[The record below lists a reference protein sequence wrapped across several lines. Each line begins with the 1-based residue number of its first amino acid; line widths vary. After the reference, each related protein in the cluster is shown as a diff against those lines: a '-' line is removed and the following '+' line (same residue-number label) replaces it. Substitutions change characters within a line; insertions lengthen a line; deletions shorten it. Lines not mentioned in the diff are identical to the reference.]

1 MGGKVNLTTMNKQQI
16 LALYDKEMRQE
27 VDYSDC
33 RREVTP
39 TAVRLLS
46 LLESEGVVLYAWLTP
61 DNQETV
67 IREQIAYFDSLGRK
81 FEWKVHSHDTPADL
95 QTQLSA
101 YGFTIEEAEAL
112 MILDLEQAP
121 AIFLQPVSHDV
132 RRLTES
138 EQLSDVLAVQEQV
151 WNEDFSWLTERL
163 TNDLQHYPDRLS
175 LYVAYVE
182 GQPAS
187 SAWTYF
193 HPGSHFAGLWGGSTL
208 ESYRG
213 QGLYTAL
220 LAARAQEAISRGIR
234 FLTVDASP
242 MSRPILEKL
251 GFQWTSTIYP
261 CKWQPEPSA
270 HATG

>member
-1 MGGKVNLTTMNKQQI
+1 MNKQQI

-39 TAVRLLS
+39 AVVRLLS
-46 LLESEGVVLYAWLTP
+46 LQAPEGVVLYAWLTS
-61 DNQETV
+61 DNQDTV

-81 FEWKVHSHDTPADL
+81 FEWKVHSHDTPPDL
-95 QTQLSA
+95 HTHLNA
-101 YGFTIEEAEAL
+101 FGFTIEEAEAL
-112 MILDLEQAP
+112 MILDLEHAP
-121 AIFLQPVSHDV
+121 AILLQPIRHDV
-132 RRLTES
+132 RRLTQP
-138 EQLSDVLAVQEQV
+138 EQLSDVLTVQKAV
-151 WNEDFSWLTERL
+151 WNKDFSWLTERM
-163 TNDLQHYPDRLS
+163 TNDLQHHPDRLS

-182 GQPAS
+182 GHPAS
-187 SAWTYF
+187 SAWSYF

-208 ESYRG
+208 ENYRG

-220 LAARAQEAISRGIR
+220 LAARAQEAISRGVR

-251 GFQWTSTIYP
+251 GFQWVSTMYP
-261 CKWQPEPSA
+261 CKWPPEPSA
-270 HATG
+270 QSSD

>member
-1 MGGKVNLTTMNKQQI
+1 MNQQQI
-16 LALYDKEMRQE
+16 LGLYDKEMRQE

-39 TAVRLLS
+39 TVVRLLS
-46 LLESEGVVLYAWLTP
+46 LLTPEGVVLYAWLTP
-61 DNQETV
+61 DNLETV
-67 IREQIAYFDSLGRK
+67 IREQIAYFDSLDRK

-95 QTQLSA
+95 QTQLST
-101 YGFTIEEAEAL
+101 YGFDIEETEAL
-112 MILDLEQAP
+112 MILDLEHAP
-121 AIFLQPVSHDV
+121 AVLLQPITCDV
-132 RRLTES
+132 RHLTRS
-138 EQLSDVLAVQEQV
+138 EQLSDVIAVQEPV
-151 WNEDFSWLTERL
+151 WNEDFSWLTERM

-175 LYVAYVE
+175 VYVAYVA

-187 SAWTYF
+187 SAWAYF

-213 QGLYTAL
+213 RGLYTAL
-220 LAARAQEAISRGIR
+220 LAARAQEAIERGVR

-251 GFQWTSTIYP
+251 GFQWLSTIYP
-261 CKWQPEPSA
+261 CKWQPETLAQSFA
-270 HATG
+270 